1 MKSLIPILLLF
12 SFVVISC
19 NNAPQNT
26 ETSDTKD
33 APSTEADIQIK
44 NDGVF
49 INHKSYG
56 DGPYT
61 LLFVHGWCI
70 DQTYWSN
77 QVEALNTDYKV
88 VTIDLPGFGE
98 SGTNRA
104 TWSIEAYGSDINA
117 VIDQL
122 QLDNVILVGHSMGG
136 DIVLESALHNEKV
149 IAVVGVDNFK
159 QIGGEFTEEMEA
171 EINAFME
178 MLKSNFSEIAP
189 AYAESVLFH
198 PSTDS
203 LVKARVME
211 DFKTNNPEAAISSLE
226 ELFKYAYIEEERLSM
241 LKQKLYLINSDATPT
256 NTDGLANTGIAYE
269 VMDINST
276 GHYPMIEK
284 PEEFNRILKQI
295 IQKIKTSHN
304 N

>member
-19 NNAPQNT
+19 NNSPQNPEAT
-26 ETSDTKD
+26 NSNDASSTVSDT
-33 APSTEADIQIK
+33 QIK

-56 DGPYT
+56 DGQYT

-77 QVEALNTDYKV
+77 QVEALNTDYRV

-98 SGTNRA
+98 SGINRE
-104 TWSIEAYGSDINA
+104 TWNIETYGSDVHA

-136 DIVLESALHNEKV
+136 DIVLEAALHNKKV

-159 QIGGEFTEEMEA
+159 QVGDEFTEEMEA

-203 LVKARVME
+203 LVKIRVME
-211 DFKTNNPEAAISSLE
+211 DFKTNNPETAISSLE
-226 ELFKYAYIEEERLSM
+226 ELFKYAYIEPERLSK

-256 NTDGLANTGIAYE
+256 NTDGLANTGVAYE

-284 PEEFNRILKQI
+284 PKEFNSILKQV
-295 IQKIKTSHN
+295 IQKIEASHN